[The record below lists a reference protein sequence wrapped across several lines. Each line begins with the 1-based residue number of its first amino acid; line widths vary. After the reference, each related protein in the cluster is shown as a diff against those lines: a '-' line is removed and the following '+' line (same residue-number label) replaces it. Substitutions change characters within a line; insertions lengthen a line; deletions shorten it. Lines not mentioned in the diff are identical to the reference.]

1 MRRASLTALYS
12 SFDSWMHLKKR
23 RRSLPSHSVG
33 VMESL
38 SDVSGTHSRQGGATS
53 VSEREEYALVAMIV
67 DWAVP
72 LSKSDADENCRILMV
87 EMIRIAIEV
96 FSLLENDDSP

>member
-1 MRRASLTALYS
+1 
-12 SFDSWMHLKKR
+12 
-23 RRSLPSHSVG
+23 
-33 VMESL
+33 MESL
-38 SDVSGTHSRQGGATS
+38 GDVSGMHSRQGGATS

-72 LSKSDADENCRILMV
+72 LSKSDADENCRRLMV